1 MTAGGVRTILVTG
14 GAGFIGSAL
23 VRRLVETTDHRV
35 VNVDRLTY
43 AASPEALEAV
53 EGDPRYAFVRADV
66 RDGSAM
72 GATLAE
78 HEPDAVVHLA
88 AASHV
93 DRSIEEP
100 PEFLD
105 TNVGG
110 TVALLEA
117 ATEHWRSL
125 PGDDRDRFRFLH
137 VSTDEV
143 YGDLAD
149 REPPAVEPGAPTRF
163 TESTPYAPSSP
174 YAASKAAADHF
185 VRAWRRTYGLP
196 ALVAH
201 ACNTYGPWQH
211 PEKLIPHVVLR
222 ALEGRE
228 IPVYGDG
235 RHVREWIHVDDHA
248 RGLARVLAAGRVG
261 ESYHLGSGEERTNLA
276 VVRSVC
282 GLLDELAPR
291 EEGGSHRQRVE
302 LVEDRPGH
310 DRRYALD
317 SSKARREL
325 GWETEVGFDEGLRST
340 VAWYL
345 EHRGWL
351 ERRVTGEYRGER
363 LGRPE

>member
-1 MTAGGVRTILVTG
+1 MTAPAARTILVTG

-23 VRRLVETTDHRV
+23 VRRLVAGTDHRV

-43 AASPEALEAV
+43 AASPEALDEVA
-53 EGDPRYAFVRADV
+53 GNPRYTFVRADV
-66 RDGSAM
+66 RDGPALA
-72 GATLAE
+72 ATFAD
-78 HEPDAVVHLA
+78 HGPDAVVHLA

-125 PGDDRDRFRFLH
+125 TGDDRDLFRFLH

-149 REPPAVEPGAPTRF
+149 RDPPAVEPGASPRF
-163 TESTPYAPSSP
+163 TESTAYAPSSP

-185 VRAWRRTYGLP
+185 VRSWRRTYGLP
-196 ALVAH
+196 TLVAH
-201 ACNTYGPWQH
+201 ASNNYGPWQH

-222 ALEGRE
+222 ALQGRDL
-228 IPVYGDG
+228 PVYGDG
-235 RHVREWIHVDDHA
+235 RHVREWLHVDDHA
-248 RGLARVLAAGRVG
+248 RGLVRVLDDGRAG
-261 ESYHLGSGEERTNLA
+261 ESYHLGSGEERTNVA
-276 VVRSVC
+276 VVRAVC
-282 GLLDELAPR
+282 DHLDELAPR
-291 EEGGSHRQRVE
+291 ADGASHRELVE
-302 LVEDRPGH
+302 FVEDRPGH

-317 SSKARREL
+317 SDRARREL
-325 GWETEVGFDEGLRST
+325 GWEPTVGFEDGLRAT
-340 VAWYL
+340 VVWYL
-345 EHRGWL
+345 EHRDWL
-351 ERRVTGEYRGER
+351 ERRVSDGYGGER
-363 LGRPE
+363 IGRPE